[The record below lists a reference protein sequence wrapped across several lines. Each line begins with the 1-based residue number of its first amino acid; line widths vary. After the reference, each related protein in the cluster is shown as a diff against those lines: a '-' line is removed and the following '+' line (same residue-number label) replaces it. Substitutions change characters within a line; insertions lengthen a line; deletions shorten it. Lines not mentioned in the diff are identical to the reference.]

1 MRLCLQTRS
10 RSSTS
15 VSSANKSALWV
26 WDLTEPNPEVSI
38 AHRKWA
44 RWSKAGNDLLNNANY
59 LYGTAVFSS
68 LTLVTGHTAI
78 QKLATLGV
86 IAFLSKGVAVWVL
99 EGMEEKE

>member
-1 MRLCLQTRS
+1 
-10 RSSTS
+10 

-26 WDLTEPNPEVSI
+26 WDPTEPNPEVSI

-99 EGMEEKE
+99 EGMEEEE